1 MRSKSPILALALG
14 ATTFIFGCS
23 GDASTRSTGSVSG
36 VVKLGDKAPSAAVIK
51 FAATKTGN
59 AATAK
64 LDADGKYSID
74 EMVADTYAV
83 TIAPPDPTPGEPG
96 KPNPGTSNPDEIP
109 KKYREAATS
118 GFTAEV
124 KPGKNTFDFTMTP

>member
-1 MRSKSPILALALG
+1 MQFKSQLLSVALG
-14 ATTFIFGCS
+14 MTTILLGCS
-23 GDASTRSTGSVSG
+23 GETSTKSTGSVSG
-36 VVKLGDKAPSAAVIK
+36 TVKLADKPPTAAVIK
-51 FAATKTGN
+51 FTATKSGN

-64 LDADGKYSID
+64 LDAEGKYSID
-74 EMVADTYAV
+74 EMLVDTYAV

-124 KPGKNTFDFTMTP
+124 KSGSNKFDFTMTP